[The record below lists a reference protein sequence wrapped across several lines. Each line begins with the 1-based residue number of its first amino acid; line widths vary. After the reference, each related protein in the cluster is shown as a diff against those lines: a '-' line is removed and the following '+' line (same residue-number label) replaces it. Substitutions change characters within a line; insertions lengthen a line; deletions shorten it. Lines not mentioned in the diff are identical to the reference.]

1 MLPVRSNRSLS
12 DWGWIAG
19 PVLLLATI
27 PVWAA
32 QPATRGLFVAACLAA
47 GLGLVGLWR
56 KDLLSIGEV
65 LAGALILRAV
75 FFPLGPELSDDMY
88 RYVWDGWLQ
97 WKGINPY
104 RYAPTDAALARFQD
118 TELYRQLNSKDYY
131 SVYPPLSQLLFAI
144 GGWAGSSW
152 LSGYYAIKAGFVV
165 LEGAGVWLL
174 SRITCSRNLLLYAWN
189 PLVLVEVAGQGHTE
203 AAAVLGIVGAVWAV
217 QTNRGRIASL
227 AVAAAGLVK
236 LYPLVLGPYLLRRF
250 GWRAVWPGALL
261 AAAASL
267 PYAEPYVLPHMKA
280 SVDLYVRLF
289 EFNAGPYYALKEAFA
304 AATGA
309 DWSKQIGPAL
319 RLLFLGSLPIL
330 YVLDA
335 RREWPFSR
343 AALYALGLFFV
354 FSTTVHP
361 WYLLTLLPLA
371 VAGRRPSWA
380 WLWLGLFSIG
390 TYLFYVDGPY
400 GVWVSVAWGGAAAL
414 GLAAPPA
421 IASFVRRRGDALLQW
436 IQEQRGWR
444 KAGEIVRL
452 LQAGDVSSE
461 GRRQPPDVVTEEDSN
476 GEKGGNARVADGSCG
491 SGRRLQVLDL
501 GAGEG
506 YVARA
511 LQRRTGAAVTLADV
525 VDLNRTDLPHICYD
539 GRSLPLDDDTVD
551 ITILY
556 FVLHH
561 AADPEAVLR
570 EALRVSRSC
579 VVVAESIV
587 TGRGQHLLLRTLDRL
602 ANRLRSGGILQAQEV
617 HLTFQSAEAWA
628 DLARQV
634 GATVRHGEVR
644 CHPIHPQGFYV
655 LEPSSCTVV
664 PSAAAESEGDA
675 PGDGERET
683 ASA

>member
-1 MLPVRSNRSLS
+1 MLPVRSNHSLS

-19 PVLLLATI
+19 PALLLATI

-47 GLGLVGLWR
+47 GLGLVVLWR
-56 KDLLSIGEV
+56 KDLLSVGEV

-75 FFPLGPELSDDMY
+75 FFPLGPGLSDDMF

-97 WKGINPY
+97 WEGINPY

-131 SVYPPLSQLLFAI
+131 SVYPPLSQLLFAV

-174 SRITCSRNLLLYAWN
+174 SRITRPRNLLLYAWN

-267 PYAEPYVLPHMKA
+267 PYAEPYVIPHMKA

-335 RREWPFSR
+335 RRGWSFSR
-343 AALYALGLFFV
+343 AALYALGTFFV

-371 VAGRRPSWA
+371 VTGRRPSWA
-380 WLWLGLFSIG
+380 WLWLGLLSLG
-390 TYLFYVDGPY
+390 TYLLYVDGPY
-400 GVWVSVAWGGAAAL
+400 WVWVGVGWGGAAAL
-414 GLAAPPA
+414 GLAATPA
-421 IASFVRRRGDALLQW
+421 IASFVRRRGDALLQRV
-436 IQEQRGWR
+436 QERR
-444 KAGEIVRL
+444 AREKAGEVVRL
-452 LQAGDVSSE
+452 LQAADVPS
-461 GRRQPPDVVTEEDSN
+461 GGYPVPPAVDGSNLN
-476 GEKGGNARVADGSCG
+476 GEDESNARAAGGTCG
-491 SGRRLQVLDL
+491 PGGRLQVLDL

-525 VDLNRTDLPHICYD
+525 VDLNRTDLPHLCYD
-539 GRSLPLDDDTVD
+539 GRSLPLDDDAVD

-561 AADPEAVLR
+561 AAAPEAVLR

-602 ANRLRSGGILQAQEV
+602 ANRLRSGGVLRAQEA
-617 HLTFQSAEAWA
+617 HLTFRSAEAWA
-628 DLARQV
+628 DLARRT
-634 GATVRHGEVR
+634 GATVRHAEVR
-644 CHPIHPQGFYV
+644 RHPVHPQGFYV
-655 LEPSSCTVV
+655 LEPSSCTVAS
-664 PSAAAESEGDA
+664 SAGAEAEGDA
-675 PGDGERET
+675 AGDAERET

>member
-1 MLPVRSNRSLS
+1 MLPARSNRSLS

-19 PVLLLATI
+19 PALLLATI

-47 GLGLVGLWR
+47 GLGLVVLWR
-56 KDLLSIGEV
+56 KDLLSVGEV
-65 LAGALILRAV
+65 LAGAVILRAV
-75 FFPLGPELSDDMY
+75 FFPLSPGLSDDMF

-97 WKGINPY
+97 WEGINPY

-118 TELYRQLNSKDYY
+118 TDLYRQLNSKDYY
-131 SVYPPLSQLLFAI
+131 SVYPPLSQLLFTV

-174 SRITCSRNLLLYAWN
+174 SRITRPRNLLLYAWN

-335 RREWPFSR
+335 RRGWSFSR
-343 AALYALGLFFV
+343 AALYALGTFFV

-371 VAGRRPSWA
+371 VTGRRPSWA
-380 WLWLGLFSIG
+380 WLWLGLLSLG

-400 GVWVSVAWGGAAAL
+400 WVWVGLGWGGAAAL
-414 GLAAPPA
+414 GLAATPA
-421 IASFVRRRGDALLQW
+421 IASFVRRRGDALLQK
-436 IQEQRGWR
+436 IQEQRGSR
-444 KAGEIVRL
+444 KAAEVVRL
-452 LQAGDVSSE
+452 LQGADVPSGSHPV
-461 GRRQPPDVVTEEDSN
+461 PPAVDGGNSN
-476 GEKGGNARVADGSCG
+476 GEDESNARAADGSCG
-491 SGRRLQVLDL
+491 SSGRLQVLDL

-506 YVARA
+506 YVAQA

-525 VDLNRTDLPHICYD
+525 VDLNRTDLPHLCYD
-539 GRSLPLDDDTVD
+539 GRSLPLDDDAVD

-587 TGRGQHLLLRTLDRL
+587 TGRAQHLVLRTLDRL
-602 ANRLRSGGILQAQEV
+602 ANRLRSGGVLQAQEA
-617 HLTFQSAEAWA
+617 HLTFRSAAAWA
-628 DLARQV
+628 DLACRI
-634 GATVRHGEVR
+634 GATVRHAEVR
-644 CHPIHPQGFYV
+644 RHPVHPQGFYV
-655 LEPSSCTVV
+655 LEPSSCTVAS
-664 PSAAAESEGDA
+664 SAAAEAEEDAAGDE
-675 PGDGERET
+675 ERET